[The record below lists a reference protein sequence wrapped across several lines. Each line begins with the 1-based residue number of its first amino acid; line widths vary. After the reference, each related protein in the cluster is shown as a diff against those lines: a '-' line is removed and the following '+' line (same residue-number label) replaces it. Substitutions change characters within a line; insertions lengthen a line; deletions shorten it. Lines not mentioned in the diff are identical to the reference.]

1 MAENIEDG
9 KSTETTD
16 GDEGLTML
24 DVLEDE
30 KALED
35 DANAVLGDVSDTAC
49 TYPLGYMPRQPVYA
63 CTTCS
68 GSGSPSGICLACS
81 YHCHEGHE
89 LVELYT
95 KRQFRCDCGTDKFG
109 RSCKLEPKTGNN
121 TKNKYNQNFRGLY
134 CTCSRPYPDPD
145 DPVEDCMIQCV
156 VCEDWYHG
164 RHTGIGD
171 SGPPD
176 DSLYAEMICY
186 ECVVRLPYL
195 HHYIGLVVTKVK
207 REEEKVDDG
216 TGEMPVHIE
225 NEGNDR
231 VEKTDNLDN
240 NKTTDDV
247 GSEDSN
253 KEKKTCHT
261 RVCPLTKPSSDIS
274 ITSSMFLPLGWRSSL
289 CKCPS
294 CTQLYK
300 DTNTSFLT
308 EESDTV
314 HHYESQARDKKGTLE
329 QGMEALSQMDRV
341 KQVEAIHSYNN
352 MKQNLME
359 YLAKFADS
367 KKVVREDDIR
377 TFFEGMK
384 GNKKF
389 KPDGGPPPS
398 CK

>member
-1 MAENIEDG
+1 VVWCFWC
-9 KSTETTD
+9 K
-16 GDEGLTML
+16 
-24 DVLEDE
+24 
-30 KALED
+30 
-35 DANAVLGDVSDTAC
+35 
-49 TYPLGYMPRQPVYA
+49 
-63 CTTCS
+63 
-68 GSGSPSGICLACS
+68 CLFS
-81 YHCHEGHE
+81 FH
-89 LVELYT
+89 
-95 KRQFRCDCGTDKFG
+95 
-109 RSCKLEPKTGNN
+109 
-121 TKNKYNQNFRGLY
+121 
-134 CTCSRPYPDPD
+134 
-145 DPVEDCMIQCV
+145 
-156 VCEDWYHG
+156 
-164 RHTGIGD
+164 
-171 SGPPD
+171 
-176 DSLYAEMICY
+176 SLYAEMICF
-186 ECVVRLPYL
+186 ECAVRLPYL
-195 HHYIGLVVTKVK
+195 HNYIGLVVTKVE
-207 REEEKVDDG
+207 REDKKVDDG
-216 TGEMPVHIE
+216 TDAMPVHIE
-225 NEGNDR
+225 SEAND
-231 VEKTDNLDN
+231 VLVKTDNVDN
-240 NKTTDDV
+240 KNSNDDV
-247 GSEDSN
+247 GSSEDSI
-253 KEKKTCHT
+253 KEKKTSHT
-261 RVCPLTKPSSDIS
+261 MVCPLTKPSPDIS

>member
-1 MAENIEDG
+1 
-9 KSTETTD
+9 
-16 GDEGLTML
+16 
-24 DVLEDE
+24 
-30 KALED
+30 
-35 DANAVLGDVSDTAC
+35 
-49 TYPLGYMPRQPVYA
+49 
-63 CTTCS
+63 
-68 GSGSPSGICLACS
+68 
-81 YHCHEGHE
+81 
-89 LVELYT
+89 
-95 KRQFRCDCGTDKFG
+95 
-109 RSCKLEPKTGNN
+109 
-121 TKNKYNQNFRGLY
+121 
-134 CTCSRPYPDPD
+134 
-145 DPVEDCMIQCV
+145 MIQCV

-176 DSLYAEMICY
+176 DSLYAEMICF
-186 ECVVRLPYL
+186 ECAVSLPYL
-195 HHYIGLVVTKVK
+195 HHYKGLVVTKVK
-207 REEEKVDDG
+207 REEEKIDDG
-216 TGEMPVHIE
+216 TAEMPVHVE

-231 VEKTDNLDN
+231 VEKTDNVDN
-240 NKTTDDV
+240 NKSTDDV

-261 RVCPLTKPSSDIS
+261 IVCPLTKPSSDIS

>member
-1 MAENIEDG
+1 MAAKVEDG
-9 KSTETTD
+9 KSAETD
-16 GDEGLTML
+16 GDEGMTML

-49 TYPLGYMPRQPVYA
+49 TYTLGYMPRQPVYA

-109 RSCKLEPKTGNN
+109 NSCKLEPKTGNN
-121 TKNKYNQNFRGLY
+121 TKNKYNQNFKGLY

-164 RHTGIGD
+164 RHTGRGD

-176 DSLYAEMICY
+176 DSLYAEMICF
-186 ECVVRLPYL
+186 ECAVRLPYL
-195 HHYIGLVVTKVK
+195 QYYTGLVVTKVG
-207 REEEKVDDG
+207 REDEKVDEG
-216 TGEMPVHIE
+216 TAAVAVHVE
-225 NEGNDR
+225 NEGEDTNIAASKESNVSAGPDDLNKD
-231 VEKTDNLDN
+231 KTI
-240 NKTTDDV
+240 
-247 GSEDSN
+247 
-253 KEKKTCHT
+253 
-261 RVCPLTKPSSDIS
+261 VCPLTKPPPETSM
-274 ITSSMFLPLGWRSSL
+274 TSSMFLPLGWRSSL

-294 CTQLYK
+294 CTQLYI

-314 HHYESQARDKKGTLE
+314 HHYESKARDKKGTLE

>member
-1 MAENIEDG
+1 
-9 KSTETTD
+9 
-16 GDEGLTML
+16 
-24 DVLEDE
+24 
-30 KALED
+30 
-35 DANAVLGDVSDTAC
+35 
-49 TYPLGYMPRQPVYA
+49 
-63 CTTCS
+63 
-68 GSGSPSGICLACS
+68 
-81 YHCHEGHE
+81 
-89 LVELYT
+89 
-95 KRQFRCDCGTDKFG
+95 
-109 RSCKLEPKTGNN
+109 
-121 TKNKYNQNFRGLY
+121 
-134 CTCSRPYPDPD
+134 
-145 DPVEDCMIQCV
+145 MIQCV

-176 DSLYAEMICY
+176 DSLYAEMICF
-186 ECVVRLPYL
+186 ECAVSLPYL
-195 HHYIGLVVTKVK
+195 HHYTGLVVTKVK
-207 REEEKVDDG
+207 REEEKIDDG
-216 TGEMPVHIE
+216 TAEMPVHVE

-231 VEKTDNLDN
+231 VEKTDNVEN
-240 NKTTDDV
+240 NKSTDDV

-261 RVCPLTKPSSDIS
+261 IVCPLTKPSSDIS